1 MSTLEK
7 FSILRWCYSPVQLQE
22 FCWDQQAKALN
33 LSAALISP
41 LNKRVSSPKRIFLC
55 TEIYWVFQWKANL
68 LASTCII
75 QQITEDLHM
84 SEQRVPE
91 HNRIYCT
98 FLLESCL
105 HANLKDMWGR
115 YGYSMKFLM
124 VLVRKFY
131 FKILLPQPM
140 FLCKFNGKSF
150 ETRKAVIRALCK
162 SFGQLLLISLKQNMT
177 LKERAQPITVSAIN
191 NSNHL
196 PRLEETVNLYKV
208 PEVSNVMPL
217 MLTRVLIL
225 WIWIYYASSSQQLA
239 DKRLITKDE
248 TQKQYRL
255 NDFSAFWQVPEKQEN
270 CGPSVLTQARC
281 DEFDSLKQNI
291 KSFWFI
297 FFDTNHFLII
307 KTSHL

>member
-1 MSTLEK
+1 
-7 FSILRWCYSPVQLQE
+7 
-22 FCWDQQAKALN
+22 
-33 LSAALISP
+33 
-41 LNKRVSSPKRIFLC
+41 
-55 TEIYWVFQWKANL
+55 
-68 LASTCII
+68 
-75 QQITEDLHM
+75 
-84 SEQRVPE
+84 
-91 HNRIYCT
+91 
-98 FLLESCL
+98 
-105 HANLKDMWGR
+105 
-115 YGYSMKFLM
+115 M

-140 FLCKFNGKSF
+140 FLGKFNGKNF

-191 NSNHL
+191 NSKHL

-281 DEFDSLKQNI
+281 DESDSLKQNM
-291 KSFWFI
+291 KGFWFI
-297 FFDTNHFLII
+297 FLIQI
-307 KTSHL
+307 IFWLLRLLIYKDCERHLLEDLLTEMHYMIHNYGFRGV